1 MKKISIITIVL
12 VMLLVVCCS
21 CSTSAKSDLLK
32 YTAGEFGVKNADNP
46 LVEIKFSTGD
56 NVRLELYPSVAPKT
70 VENFIKLAKA
80 GYYNGLTM
88 HRIIEDFMIQGG
100 GYIRNEEGYLV
111 NSDEVETIFG
121 EFSANGWTN
130 NVSHLKGVISM
141 ARSNSYDSASS
152 QFFICSVDYPYLDGN
167 YCAFGRVIDEES
179 MNAVVKISKVLTSRG
194 YYQVDEQLYS
204 MSDVP
209 VERIDIKTIT
219 VYE

>member
-1 MKKISIITIVL
+1 MKKITIISIIL
-12 VMLLVVCCS
+12 VMLMLLCCS
-21 CSTSAKSDLLK
+21 CTTTKSELLK
-32 YTAGEFGVKNADNP
+32 YTAGEFGVKNSDDP
-46 LVEIKFSTGD
+46 LVEIEFSTGD
-56 NVRLELYPSVAPKT
+56 KVRLELYPSVAPKT
-70 VENFIKLAKA
+70 VENFIKLAKV

-88 HRIIEDFMIQGG
+88 HRIIENFMIQGG
-100 GYIRNEEGYLV
+100 GYIRNKEGYLV
-111 NSDEVETIFG
+111 DSDEVETIVG

-141 ARSNSYDSASS
+141 ARSSSYDSASS

-179 MNAVVKISKVLTSRG
+179 MNAVVKISKVLTSVG
-194 YYQVDEQLYS
+194 YCQHNGQLYS

-209 VERIDIKTIT
+209 IERIDIKTIT

>member
-1 MKKISIITIVL
+1 MKKITIVSIIL
-12 VMLLVVCCS
+12 VMLMLVCCS
-21 CSTSAKSDLLK
+21 CTTTKSDLLK
-32 YTAGEFGVKNADNP
+32 YTPGEFGVKNADNP

-70 VENFIKLAKA
+70 VENFIQLAKA

-100 GYIRNEEGYLV
+100 GYVRNEEGHLID
-111 NSDEVETIFG
+111 SDEIETIVG

-130 NVSHLKGVISM
+130 NVNHLKGVISM
-141 ARSNSYDSASS
+141 ARSSSYDSASS
-152 QFFICSVDYPYLDGN
+152 QFFICSVDCPYLDDN

-179 MNAVVKISKVLTSRG
+179 MNAVVKISKVLTSVG
-194 YYQVDEQLYS
+194 YYKNNGQLYS

-209 VERIDIKTIT
+209 VERVDIKTIT

>member
-1 MKKISIITIVL
+1 MKKITIVSIIL
-12 VMLLVVCCS
+12 VMLMLVCCS
-21 CSTSAKSDLLK
+21 CTTTKSDLLK
-32 YTAGEFGVKNADNP
+32 YTPGEFGVKNADNP

-70 VENFIKLAKA
+70 VENFIQLAKA

-100 GYIRNEEGYLV
+100 GYVRNEEGHLID
-111 NSDEVETIFG
+111 SDEIETIVG

-130 NVSHLKGVISM
+130 NVNHLKGVISM
-141 ARSNSYDSASS
+141 ARSSSYDSASS
-152 QFFICSVDYPYLDGN
+152 QFFICSRDIPHLDDY

-179 MNAVVKISKVLTSRG
+179 MNAVVKISKVLTSVG
-194 YYQVDEQLYS
+194 YHKKNGQLYS
-204 MSDVP
+204 LSDVP
-209 VERIDIKTIT
+209 VERVDIKTIT